1 MRENEPPDVTGS
13 GPAGAYPDPDD
24 DRETIWGINRKDRPL
39 FQVMTL
45 VGGTASSVTLTILQ
59 LKYRAPDDTPDML
72 MLSIL
77 LGIGASFVAAGFASW
92 GLLQIKELIM
102 SIAYWIKERNAR
114 NRERLLA
121 QGLERGREEG
131 REEGLELGRAE
142 GRVEGRNEGYYI
154 GYSDAQQGNP
164 QRPPSGNT
172 DKSGTGG
179 V

>member
-1 MRENEPPDVTGS
+1 MRENEPQGATGP
-13 GPAGAYPDPDD
+13 GPAGPYPDPDD

-39 FQVMTL
+39 FQVLTL
-45 VGGTASSVTLTILQ
+45 LGGTASSAALTILL
-59 LKYRAPDDTPDML
+59 LKYRAPDDTPDVL

-92 GLLQIKELIM
+92 AVLQIKELIM

-121 QGLERGREEG
+121 KGREEG
-131 REEGLELGRAE
+131 REEG
-142 GRVEGRNEGYYI
+142 RVEGRDEGYYI

-164 QRPPSGNT
+164 QRPPSGNA
-172 DKSGTGG
+172 DKSA
-179 V
+179 